1 MASVK
6 VLHGSIVRR
15 FTVPNDITW
24 SSFESQIRSLFQIS
38 SQTPI
43 SLSYTDEDGD
53 IITLSSDLELQEIL
67 TDQEFFGSSVKFVMS
82 TPDELSHNEKNSWV
96 LEVSTS
102 QIKEDELSNSIKDND
117 VISFSSSDE
126 EDDSETS
133 PIKVH
138 ESREQSSNESQQ
150 LPFLFTE
157 SSEFK
162 ENSNYRH
169 VTVTDEETEEPTFK
183 PTIVNQQP
191 ETIGE
196 SSSSSSSSTIEEE
209 KSKEFP
215 KKEENQ
221 PESDQSIDNNNEEK
235 QPESDQSNDNN
246 NEENIFW
253 IYNNYPHRDILFNDY
268 SPYYDYS
275 SYCHYTPFRHSRI
288 HRPFGTR
295 RHCPLSVAFYK
306 FIKFVLIV
314 SLVIT
319 ILNSLLFM
327 IFPLLKILFL
337 VFALKFLKNFD
348 HNDNEEEGRFG
359 SWNNNRFGFRRQF
372 GRCHNRRFN
381 RNNHCCQRRES
392 NNGNITEEGVA
403 EKVKILRDM
412 GFEGENFEEL
422 VKLYN
427 GNVEFAVDA
436 LLQR

>member
-24 SSFESQIRSLFQIS
+24 SSFESQIRSLFQMS

-82 TPDELSHNEKNSWV
+82 TPDELAHNEKNSWV
-96 LEVSTS
+96 LEASTS

-150 LPFLFTE
+150 QPFLFTE
-157 SSEFK
+157 SSEFQ

-183 PTIVNQQP
+183 PTI
-191 ETIGE
+191 
-196 SSSSSSSSTIEEE
+196 EE

-221 PESDQSIDNNNEEK
+221 PESDQSTDNNNEEK
-235 QPESDQSNDNN
+235 QPESDQSTDNN

-253 IYNNYPHRDILFNDY
+253 IYNNYPHCDVLFNDY

-288 HRPFGTR
+288 HRPFGA
-295 RHCPLSVAFYK
+295 L
-306 FIKFVLIV
+306 
-314 SLVIT
+314 
-319 ILNSLLFM
+319 
-327 IFPLLKILFL
+327 
-337 VFALKFLKNFD
+337 FALKFLKNFG
-348 HNDNEEEGRFG
+348 HNDDEEEEGRFG
-359 SWNNNRFGFRRQF
+359 SWNNNKFGFRRQF

-427 GNVEFAVDA
+427 GNIEYTVDA